1 MHGATFST
9 GSLFDIHAL
18 PRIARTRRLRG

>member
-9 GSLFDIHAL
+9 GSLFDIHGL